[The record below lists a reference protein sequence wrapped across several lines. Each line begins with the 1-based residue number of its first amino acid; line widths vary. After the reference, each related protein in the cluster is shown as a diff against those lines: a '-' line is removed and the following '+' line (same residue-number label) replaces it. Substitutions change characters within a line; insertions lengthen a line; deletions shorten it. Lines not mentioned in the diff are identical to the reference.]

1 MNVFEGEQGIC
12 HFNRSGDII
21 RNRDMACLRQLPNTM
36 LTQRIAFCMAKAIE
50 EMAEAAVVKAHE
62 LVEGRGA

>member
-50 EMAEAAVVKAHE
+50 EMA
-62 LVEGRGA
+62 